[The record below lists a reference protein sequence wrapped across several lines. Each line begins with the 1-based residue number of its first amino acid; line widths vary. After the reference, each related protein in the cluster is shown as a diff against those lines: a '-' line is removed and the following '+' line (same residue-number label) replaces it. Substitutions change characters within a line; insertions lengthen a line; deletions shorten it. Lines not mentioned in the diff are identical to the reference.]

1 MAGKEEEIW
10 SDKASMLDFLVN
22 PILWLLTLLTC
33 GIYFNI
39 VSVSRLHTRYTLT
52 TERLKVTKGFLSKSV
67 VEIELFRVKDT
78 KVEQSFLNRL
88 VGIGHI
94 DVISSD
100 QTGRIKLTNL
110 PKALQRREEIRRL
123 SNEARERKGIR
134 TIVNE

>member
-10 SDKASMLDFLVN
+10 IDKASVKDFLVN
-22 PILWLLTLLTC
+22 PLLWLLTLFTC

-39 VSVSRLHTRYTLT
+39 VSVSRLYTRYTLT
-52 TERLKVTKGFLSKSV
+52 TERLKVTKGFFSKSV

-110 PKALQRREEIRRL
+110 PKALQRREEIMRL